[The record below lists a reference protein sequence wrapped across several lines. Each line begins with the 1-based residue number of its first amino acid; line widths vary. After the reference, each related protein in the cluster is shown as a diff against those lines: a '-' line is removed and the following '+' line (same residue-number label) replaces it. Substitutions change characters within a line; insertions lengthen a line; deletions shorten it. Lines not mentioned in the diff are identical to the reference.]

1 MKCYTKKYKRILI
14 IVFVLFLIL
23 TILLVDSNTRL
34 VTTEYQIYSE
44 KLPLS
49 FDGMRIVQLSDL
61 HGKEYGENNIK
72 LLEAIAATKPDIIA
86 LTGDLFDEQTNPD
99 YAVKICRELLKIAP
113 VYYVSGNHEWISN
126 PRSTFANMEDEG
138 VNVLRN
144 EYVLLEREGNS
155 IVLAGVD
162 DPNGPYDMITRESF
176 VAKIREETDDYILM
190 LCHRNT
196 EFDTWVGL
204 DVDLVLSG
212 HAHGGLIR
220 LPILGGI
227 FTHGNDTAAKRVAG
241 TFTKGNTTMVVS
253 RGIGNNSVIP
263 RFNNN
268 PEIVIVELKAI

>member
-1 MKCYTKKYKRILI
+1 MKYYTKKHKRILI
-14 IVFVLFLIL
+14 LVFVLFLIL

-72 LLEAIAATKPDIIA
+72 LLEAIAAAKPDIIA

-126 PRSTFANMEDEG
+126 PRSTFANMEEEG

-144 EYVLLEREGNS
+144 EYVLLEREGSS

-176 VAKIREETDDYILM
+176 VSKIREETDDYILM

-212 HAHGGLIR
+212 HAHGGLVR
-220 LPILGGI
+220 LPIFGGI

-241 TFTKGNTTMVVS
+241 TFTEGNTTMVVS
-253 RGIGNNSVIP
+253 RGVGNNSVIP

-268 PEIVIVELKAI
+268 PEIVIVELKSI